1 MKKAMEILLNRV
13 FKNDLEVLYGEGSYV
28 IIKRIYF
35 SEYHKLYIIDCV
47 LMLSDDCPTDE
58 LHETSIHNAHAYLH
72 ASFDRTSL
80 GQSSSALFCHTP
92 LAPALAVPRL
102 L

>member
-1 MKKAMEILLNRV
+1 MEILLNRV

-58 LHETSIHNAHAYLH
+58 LHETYPDGLNYLVGESWKFIV
-72 ASFDRTSL
+72 ATEK
-80 GQSSSALFCHTP
+80 TK
-92 LAPALAVPRL
+92 L
-102 L
+102 LSTVDFI